1 MQLRTWQTRCV
12 NEALRCYD
20 FQSHFMCLAT
30 PGAGKTVMA
39 ATLAARLMDLKK
51 IDFILCFSP
60 SIEVNESIKIAFTKI
75 FNRRFDGLLGALGG
89 IYTYQSMS
97 SFSSEFW
104 QLLKSS
110 KVLIILDEVHH
121 LKGSELCNANAWGEE
136 VLLNIQ
142 NQAAYTLALS
152 GTPWRSDQAP
162 IVLSRFTESDN
173 TIHCDFVYGLQE
185 AVANGVCRKPNI
197 VLIDNDKI
205 ELDTTKGSKVFNSI
219 AELLTQTKFSYQS
232 LINNTQIVHYIL
244 RQCVQK
250 LDELRYEN
258 SRAGGLVVASS
269 IQHAMELYKIL
280 KSDFKQ
286 SACIVTS
293 NLKNTSTIIDTYR
306 NNTTQWIVSVG
317 MISEGTDVPRLQ
329 VCCHLS
335 RIRTEMHYRQV
346 LGRILRISDNAKQ
359 AWLFTLAESS
369 LIDFA
374 NRIGQDLPD
383 YPVVFA
389 QNENEKLN
397 LELSNTECDIDVIEE
412 TNVLSLSENKSLSIL
427 KHAQKLTDL
436 EEENQFNLA
445 LLGGYKEKLINMII

>member
-20 FQSHFMCLAT
+20 FQPHFMCLAT

-60 SIEVNESIKIAFTKI
+60 SIEVNESIKITFTKI

-269 IQHAMELYKIL
+269 IQHAMELYRIL

-286 SACIVTS
+286 SVCIVTS

>member
-1 MQLRTWQTRCV
+1 MQLRNWQTRCV
-12 NEALRCYD
+12 NEALRCYE
-20 FQSHFMCLAT
+20 FQQHFMCLAT
-30 PGAGKTVMA
+30 PGAGKTIMA
-39 ATLAARLMDLKK
+39 ASLAARLMELKK
-51 IDFILCFSP
+51 VDFILCFSP
-60 SIEVNESIKIAFTKI
+60 SIEVNESIEITFTKI

-97 SFSSEFW
+97 SFSSKFW
-104 QLLKSS
+104 QLLKTS
-110 KVLIILDEVHH
+110 KVFVILDEVHH
-121 LKGSELCNANAWGEE
+121 LKGTELCNANAWGEE

-162 IVLSRFTESDN
+162 IVLSRFTGPDN

-185 AVANGVCRKPNI
+185 AVDNGVCKKPNI

-205 ELDTTKGSKVFNSI
+205 ELGTTKGSKVFNSI

-232 LINNTQIVHYIL
+232 LINNTQIVHYML
-244 RQCVQK
+244 HQCVQK

-258 SRAGGLVVASS
+258 PRAGGLVVASS
-269 IQHAMELYKIL
+269 IHHAMELYRIL

-306 NNTTQWIVSVG
+306 NKTTQWIVSVG

-359 AWLFTLAESS
+359 AWLFTLAESA

-374 NRIGQDLPD
+374 NRIGKDLPD

-389 QNENEKLN
+389 LNENQKLN
-397 LELSNTECDIDVIEE
+397 IESSNYEFDIDVIEN
-412 TNVLSLSENKSLSIL
+412 TNVLSWKENKSSSIL
-427 KHAQKLTDL
+427 KKAPKPTDL
-436 EEENQFNLA
+436 DEDNQFNLA
-445 LLGGYKEKLINMII
+445 LLGGYKEKLINMIV

>member
-1 MQLRTWQTRCV
+1 MQLRTWQKRCV

-60 SIEVNESIKIAFTKI
+60 SIEVNENIKITFTKI

-142 NQAAYTLALS
+142 NQAEYTLALS

-162 IVLSRFTESDN
+162 IVLSRFTEPDN

-205 ELDTTKGSKVFNSI
+205 ELGTTKGSKVFNSI

-258 SRAGGLVVASS
+258 PRAGGLVVASS
-269 IQHAMELYKIL
+269 IQHAMELYRIL

-359 AWLFTLAESS
+359 AWLFTLAESA

-374 NRIGQDLPD
+374 NRIGHDLPD

-389 QNENEKLN
+389 QNENQKLN
-397 LELSNTECDIDVIEE
+397 IELSNTECDIDVIEE